1 VYFLTLDFNAR
12 DGTTFKGKRGFV
24 PNAQPVNLSPSPAFY
39 LQGAKRLSTETGSH
53 EGESPS
59 MTAFVERLRPSRVH
73 PTRRPSVKG
82 KFLFLG
88 DEKLQLKGVTYG
100 PFNSDDDA
108 AEFDAELVER
118 DFSEMAAH
126 GLNAVRLY
134 TVPPRWML
142 DAAARHGLR
151 LMIGIPWEQ
160 HIAFLDNRGR
170 RASIERR
177 IAEAVRSCAGHPA
190 VLCFAIGN
198 EIPASIVRWH
208 GRRRIERFL
217 HRLYRAAKA
226 EDPDAL
232 VTYINYPSTEY
243 LRLPFVDLVCF
254 NVYLESPDRLD
265 AYLARLQNL
274 ADERPLI
281 MAEIGLDS
289 RRNGQEKQAETIDWQ
304 LRLAGASG
312 CAGAF
317 VFSWTDEW
325 HRGGHD
331 IGDWDFG
338 LTTRDRTPKRALA
351 AVSAAFAE
359 GPFPPGLRWPRVSV
373 VVCTYNGAAT
383 LADCLDGLQNLD
395 YPDYEVIVVSDGS
408 TDAVGQIVSE
418 YEVQLIETENRGLS
432 SARNTGLRAATGEI
446 VAYTDDDTRPDVD
459 WLRYLAHTFATTDYA
474 AVGGPN
480 PLPPYARGVEQC
492 VSNAPGGPTHVLLT
506 DRDAEHIPGCNMAFR
521 RSALEAVGGF
531 DEQFRI
537 AGDDVDV
544 CWRLLENGLKLGF
557 NPGAVVWHRRRRT
570 VRSYYRQ
577 QRGYGRAE
585 ALLER
590 KWPEKYSPAGHVG
603 WGGRLYG
610 NGSAQHRG
618 GWRWRIYYGGWGTG
632 LFQSIYG
639 PRRGLLE
646 SLPLMPEWYLVILVL
661 AALSASGALWA
672 PLLLALPLLGLAV
685 GALLV
690 DAGLGGA
697 RAVFQSTR
705 RTELRLRILTAMLY
719 FLQPIA
725 RLQGRLRDG
734 LTPWRRRGPPGFR
747 LPVPRMAALWSEHW
761 HAVEDYLRGI
771 CATLK
776 QEGTVVIS
784 GGDWDRWDL
793 KVRGGALGA
802 AKLRVATEEHGE
814 GRQLIR
820 VSWWPSLT
828 RAALVLGG
836 LVASLE
842 LAAFL
847 SQAWNAT
854 TVLAAVAVFLVLR
867 AIYECGAAVAIIARL
882 LHRPSDSSA
891 EVLRELA
898 PLSDD

>member
-1 VYFLTLDFNAR
+1 MSQV
-12 DGTTFKGKRGFV
+12 
-24 PNAQPVNLSPSPAFY
+24 PAFY
-39 LQGAKRLSTETGSH
+39 LQGAKRLSTETDSH
-53 EGESPS
+53 EDELPS
-59 MTAFVERLRPSRVH
+59 MTAIAERLRPGRGH
-73 PTRRPSVKG
+73 PALRPSVKG

-100 PFNSDDDA
+100 PFSRGDEDA
-108 AEFDAELVER
+108 AELDRELVER
-118 DFSEMAAH
+118 DFSEMAAN

-142 DAAARHGLR
+142 DAAARHGLY
-151 LMIGIPWEQ
+151 LMVGIPWEQ
-160 HIAFLDNRGR
+160 HIAFLDDRRR

-226 EDPDAL
+226 EDPEAL

-254 NVYLESPDRLD
+254 NVYLESRDRLE

-289 RRNGQEKQAETIDWQ
+289 RRNGHEKQAETIGWQ
-304 LRLAGASG
+304 IRLSGAAG

-317 VFSWTDEW
+317 IFSWTDEW

-331 IGDWDFG
+331 IDDWDFG
-338 LTTRDRTPKRALA
+338 LTTRDRTPKPALA
-351 AVSAAFAE
+351 AASSAFAE
-359 GPFPPGLRWPRVSV
+359 VPFPLGMRCPRVSV
-373 VVCTYNGAAT
+373 VVCTYNGAPT
-383 LADCLDGLQNLD
+383 LADCLDGLQNLN

-408 TDAVGQIVSE
+408 TDAVPQIAAE
-418 YEVQLIETENRGLS
+418 YHVRLIETENRGLA

-459 WLRYLAHTFATTDYA
+459 WLKYLAHTFTTTDYA

-480 PLPPYARGVEQC
+480 PIPPYARGVEQC

-521 RSALEAVGGF
+521 KSALEAVGGF
-531 DEQFRI
+531 DPRFRI
-537 AGDDVDV
+537 AGDDVDI
-544 CWRLLENGLKLGF
+544 CWQLLDRGFKLGF

-570 VRSYYRQ
+570 VGSYFRQ

-585 ALLER
+585 AMLER

-639 PRRGLLE
+639 PRSGLLE
-646 SLPLMPEWYLVILVL
+646 SLPLMPEWYLVILAL
-661 AALSASGALWA
+661 AALSAAGALWA
-672 PLLLALPLLGLAV
+672 PLLLALPLLGLAMA
-685 GALLV
+685 ALLF
-690 DAGLGGA
+690 DGALGGA
-697 RAVFQSTR
+697 RAVFQGTR
-705 RTELRLRILTAMLY
+705 RTQLRLRVLTAMLY

-725 RLQGRLRDG
+725 RLQGRLRNG

-747 LPVPRMAALWSEHW
+747 LPVPRRVALWSEQW
-761 HAVEDYLRGI
+761 HAVEEHLLGI
-771 CATLK
+771 CQSLR
-776 QEGTVVIS
+776 QEGSVVIS

-793 KVRGGALGA
+793 KVRGGSLGV
-802 AKLRVATEEHGE
+802 AKLLAATEEHGG

-820 VSWWPSLT
+820 VAWWPSVT
-828 RAALVLGG
+828 RGALALGGVVAGLG
-836 LVASLE
+836 LVAVVG
-842 LAAFL
+842 
-847 SQAWNAT
+847 QAWNAAAI
-854 TVLAAVAVFLVLR
+854 LGAVALLLLLR
-867 AIYECGAAVAIIARL
+867 VIYECAAASAIIGRL
-882 LHRPSDSSA
+882 FDRPGDSSA
-891 EVLRELA
+891 EVLRGLA
-898 PLSDD
+898 PLSDH

>member
-1 VYFLTLDFNAR
+1 
-12 DGTTFKGKRGFV
+12 
-24 PNAQPVNLSPSPAFY
+24 
-39 LQGAKRLSTETGSH
+39 
-53 EGESPS
+53 
-59 MTAFVERLRPSRVH
+59 MTAIVERVDPGGGQAD
-73 PTRRPSVKG
+73 PRPSVRG

-88 DEKLQLKGVTYG
+88 DEKLHLKGVTYG
-100 PFNSDDDA
+100 PFSSDDESAPELDM
-108 AEFDAELVER
+108 ELVER
-118 DFSEMAAH
+118 DFSQMATN
-126 GLNAVRLY
+126 GLNAVRVY

-151 LMIGIPWEQ
+151 LIVGIPWEQ
-160 HIAFLDNRGR
+160 HIAFLDDRRR

-177 IAEAVRSCAGHPA
+177 IREAVRSCASHPA

-217 HRLYRAAKA
+217 RRLYRAAKA
-226 EDPDAL
+226 EDPEAL

-254 NVYLESPDRLD
+254 NVYLESPNRLE

-281 MAEIGLDS
+281 MSEIGLDS
-289 RRNGQEKQAETIDWQ
+289 RRNGPKKQAETIDWQ
-304 LRLAGASG
+304 IRLSGVAG

-331 IGDWDFG
+331 IDDWDFG
-338 LTTRDRTPKRALA
+338 LTTRDRAPKPALA
-351 AVSAAFAE
+351 AASSAFAE
-359 GPFPPGLRWPRVSV
+359 IPFRAGMHCPRVSV
-373 VVCTYNGAAT
+373 VVCTYNGSAT
-383 LADCLDGLQNLD
+383 LANCLDGLRNLD

-408 TDAVGQIVSE
+408 TDAVPQIASE
-418 YEVQLIETENRGLS
+418 YDVRLMETENRGLG

-459 WLRYLAHTFATTDYA
+459 WLKYLAHTFTTTDYV

-480 PLPPYARGVEQC
+480 PVPAYARGVEQC
-492 VSNAPGGPTHVLLT
+492 VANAPGGPTHVLLT

-521 RSALEAVGGF
+521 KSALEAVGGF
-531 DEQFRI
+531 DPQFRV
-537 AGDDVDV
+537 AGDDVDI
-544 CWRLLENGLKLGF
+544 CWRLLDRGSKLGF

-570 VRSYYRQ
+570 VRDYFRQ

-590 KWPEKYSPAGHVG
+590 KWPEKYSPAGHVA

-639 PRRGLLE
+639 PRSGLLE
-646 SLPLMPEWYLVILVL
+646 SLPLMPEWYLVIFLL
-661 AALSASGALWA
+661 AALSAAGLLWA

-685 GALLV
+685 GALLF
-690 DAGLGGA
+690 DGALGGA
-697 RAVFQSTR
+697 RAVFQGGT
-705 RTELRLRILTAMLY
+705 RTELRLRVLTAMLY
-719 FLQPIA
+719 LLQPIA
-725 RLQGRLRDG
+725 RLQGRLWNG

-747 LPVPRMAALWSEHW
+747 LPVPHRVALWSEHW
-761 HAVEDYLRGI
+761 HPVQDYLRGI
-771 CATLK
+771 SHSLG
-776 QEGTVVIS
+776 QQGSVVVS

-793 KVRGGALGA
+793 KVRSGSLGV
-802 AKLRVATEEHGE
+802 AKLLVATEEHGG

-820 VSWWPSLT
+820 VVWWPSVT
-828 RAALVLGG
+828 RGALALGG
-836 LVASLE
+836 MLAGLGIVAVMG
-842 LAAFL
+842 
-847 SQAWNAT
+847 QAWNAT
-854 TVLAAVAVFLVLR
+854 AILGAVAVLLVLR
-867 AIYECGAAVAIIARL
+867 VVYESAAAASTIGRL
-882 LHRPSDSSA
+882 LDRPSDSSDD
-891 EVLRELA
+891 VLGQLA
-898 PLSDD
+898 RLSNH

>member
-1 VYFLTLDFNAR
+1 VGIHEEELPSVTAIAGRLPREQAR
-12 DGTTFKGKRGFV
+12 PEPR
-24 PNAQPVNLSPSPAFY
+24 PA
-39 LQGAKRLSTETGSH
+39 
-53 EGESPS
+53 
-59 MTAFVERLRPSRVH
+59 
-73 PTRRPSVKG
+73 VKG
-82 KFLFLG
+82 KFVFLG
-88 DEKLQLKGVTYG
+88 DEKLHVRGVTYG
-100 PFNSDDDA
+100 PFSSGEEGA
-108 AEFDAELVER
+108 SELDAELVER
-118 DFSEMAAH
+118 DFGEMAAN
-126 GLNAVRLY
+126 GFNAVRLY
-134 TVPPRWML
+134 TVPPRWVL
-142 DAAARHGLR
+142 DTAARHGLHV
-151 LMIGIPWEQ
+151 MVGIPWEQ
-160 HIAFLDNRGR
+160 HIAFLDDRTG

-177 IAEAVRSCAGHPA
+177 VADAVRSCANHPA

-217 HRLYRAAKA
+217 HRLYLTAKA
-226 EDPDAL
+226 EDPNAL

-254 NVYLESPDRLD
+254 NVYLESRDRLD

-304 LRLAGASG
+304 IRLAGAAG

-325 HRGGHD
+325 HRGGQD
-331 IGDWDFG
+331 IDDWDFG
-338 LTTRDRTPKRALA
+338 LTTRDRSPKPALA
-351 AVSAAFAE
+351 AASSAFAE
-359 GPFPPGLRWPRVSV
+359 VPFPPQMRCPRVSV
-373 VVCTYNGAAT
+373 VVCTYNGAAR

-408 TDAVGQIVSE
+408 TDAVPQIASE
-418 YEVQLIETENRGLS
+418 YDVRLVETENRGLS

-446 VAYTDDDTRPDVD
+446 IAYTDDDTRPDVD
-459 WLRYLAHTFATTDYA
+459 WLKYLVHTFATTDYA

-480 PLPPYARGVEQC
+480 PLPPYAQGVEQC

-521 RSALEAVGGF
+521 KSALEAVGGF
-531 DEQFRI
+531 DPQFRV
-537 AGDDVDV
+537 AGDDVDI
-544 CWRLLENGLKLGF
+544 CWQLLDRGFKLGF

-570 VRSYYRQ
+570 VRSYFRQ
-577 QRGYGRAE
+577 QHGYGRAE
-585 ALLER
+585 AMLER

-639 PRRGLLE
+639 PRSGLLE

-661 AALSASGALWA
+661 ATLSAAGALWA

-685 GALLV
+685 AALLF
-690 DAGLGGA
+690 DGALGGA
-697 RAVFQSTR
+697 RAVFQGTPDR
-705 RTELRLRILTAMLY
+705 PLRLRVLTAMLY

-725 RLQGRLRDG
+725 RLQGRMGNG

-747 LPVPRMAALWSEHW
+747 LPVRRSVALWSERW
-761 HAVEDYLRGI
+761 HPVEDYLLAI
-771 CATLK
+771 SQTLK
-776 QEGTVVIS
+776 EEGSVVIS

-802 AKLRVATEEHGE
+802 AKLLAATEEHGG

-820 VSWWPSLT
+820 VAWWPSVT
-828 RAALVLGG
+828 RAAVALGGVFAGLG
-836 LVASLE
+836 LVAVVG
-842 LAAFL
+842 
-847 SQAWNAT
+847 QAWNAT
-854 TVLAAVAVFLVLR
+854 AILGGLALALVLWV
-867 AIYECGAAVAIIARL
+867 IYECAAAAAIIGRVL
-882 LHRPSDSSA
+882 DRPEDSSA
-891 EVLRELA
+891 DALRELA
-898 PLSDD
+898 LLNDH

>member
-1 VYFLTLDFNAR
+1 
-12 DGTTFKGKRGFV
+12 
-24 PNAQPVNLSPSPAFY
+24 
-39 LQGAKRLSTETGSH
+39 
-53 EGESPS
+53 
-59 MTAFVERLRPSRVH
+59 MTAVVEPLPSERDRPE
-73 PTRRPSVKG
+73 PRPSVKG

-100 PFNSDDDA
+100 PFRSEDEGA

-118 DFSEMAAH
+118 DFSEMAAN

-134 TVPPRWML
+134 TIPPRWML
-142 DAAARHGLR
+142 DAAAAHGLR
-151 LMIGIPWEQ
+151 VMIGIPWEQ
-160 HIAFLDNRGR
+160 HVAFLDDRKQ

-177 IAEAVRSCAGHPA
+177 ISEAVRSCAGHPA

-198 EIPASIVRWH
+198 EIPASIVRWY

-226 EDPDAL
+226 EDPEAL

-243 LRLPFVDLVCF
+243 LRLPFLDLVCF
-254 NVYLESPDRLD
+254 NVYLESRDRLD

-274 ADERPLI
+274 ADERPLV

-289 RRNGQEKQAETIDWQ
+289 RRNGLEKQAETIDWQ
-304 LRLAGASG
+304 IRLSGAAG

-338 LTTRDRTPKRALA
+338 LTTRERTPKPALA
-351 AVSAAFAE
+351 AASSAFAE
-359 GPFPPGLRWPRVSV
+359 TPFPPGTRWPRVSV
-373 VVCTYNGAAT
+373 VVCTYNGAPT

-408 TDAVGQIVSE
+408 TDAAGEIASE
-418 YEVQLIETENRGLS
+418 YDVRLIETENRGLS
-432 SARNTGLRAATGEI
+432 SARNTGLQAASGEI

-459 WLRYLAHTFATTDYA
+459 WLKYLAHTFTTTDYA

-521 RSALEAVGGF
+521 KSALEAVGGF
-531 DEQFRI
+531 DPQFRT
-537 AGDDVDV
+537 AGDDVDI
-544 CWRLLENGLKLGF
+544 CWRMLHQGFKLGF

-570 VRSYYRQ
+570 VRSYFRQ
-577 QRGYGRAE
+577 QLGYGRAE
-585 ALLER
+585 AMLER

-639 PRRGLLE
+639 PRSGLLE

-661 AALSASGALWA
+661 AALSAAGALWA

-685 GALLV
+685 AALLF
-690 DAGLGGA
+690 DGALGGA
-697 RAVFQSTR
+697 RAVFQGSR
-705 RTELRLRILTAMLY
+705 RAQWRLRVLTAMLY
-719 FLQPIA
+719 LLQPIA
-725 RLQGRLRDG
+725 RLQGRLTNG

-747 LPVPRMAALWSEHW
+747 LPVPHQVSLWSERW

-771 CATLK
+771 RHSLR
-776 QEGTVVIS
+776 QDGSVVIS

-793 KVRGGALGA
+793 KVRGGSLGV
-802 AKLRVATEEHGE
+802 AKLLVATEEHGG

-820 VSWWPSLT
+820 VAWWPGVT
-828 RAALVLGG
+828 RGALALGG
-836 LVASLE
+836 LIAGLGLV
-842 LAAFL
+842 AFL
-847 SQAWNAT
+847 GEASNA
-854 TVLAAVAVFLVLR
+854 LAILGAVALLLVLR
-867 AIYECGAAVAIIARL
+867 VIYECAAAAAIIGRL
-882 LHRPSDSSA
+882 LDRPNDSSA
-891 EVLRELA
+891 DTLRELA
-898 PLSDD
+898 PISDH

>member
-1 VYFLTLDFNAR
+1 M
-12 DGTTFKGKRGFV
+12 
-24 PNAQPVNLSPSPAFY
+24 
-39 LQGAKRLSTETGSH
+39 GAKRLSTKVGSH
-53 EGESPS
+53 EEELPS
-59 MTAFVERLRPSRVH
+59 VTAIVERSPRGQAQPRPR
-73 PTRRPSVKG
+73 PTVKG
-82 KFLFLG
+82 KFVFVG
-88 DEKLQLKGVTYG
+88 DEKLHVRGVTYG
-100 PFNSDDDA
+100 PFGSGGEGAPELDP
-108 AEFDAELVER
+108 ELVER
-118 DFSEMAAH
+118 DFGEMAAN
-126 GLNAVRLY
+126 GFNAVRLY
-134 TVPPRWML
+134 AVPPRWVL
-142 DAAARHGLR
+142 DSAARQGLR
-151 LMIGIPWEQ
+151 LMVGIPWEQ
-160 HIAFLDNRGR
+160 HIAFLDDRKG

-177 IAEAVRSCAGHPA
+177 IAEAVRSCANHPA

-217 HRLYRAAKA
+217 HRLYRAAKT

-254 NVYLESPDRLD
+254 NVYLESRDRLD

-281 MAEIGLDS
+281 MAELGLDS
-289 RRNGQEKQAETIDWQ
+289 RRNGPEKQAETIDWQ
-304 LRLAGASG
+304 IRLAGAVG

-331 IGDWDFG
+331 IDDWDFG
-338 LTTRDRTPKRALA
+338 LTTRDRTAKPALA
-351 AVSAAFAE
+351 AASSAFAE
-359 GPFPPGLRWPRVSV
+359 FPFPLGMRCPRVSV

-383 LADCLDGLQNLD
+383 LADCLDGLQKLH

-408 TDAVGQIVSE
+408 TDAVPQIASE
-418 YEVQLIETENRGLS
+418 YDVRLVETENRGLG

-459 WLRYLAHTFATTDYA
+459 WLKYLAHTFTTTGYA

-480 PLPPYARGVEQC
+480 PIPPYARGIEQC

-521 RSALEAVGGF
+521 KSALEAVGGF
-531 DEQFRI
+531 DPQFKI
-537 AGDDVDV
+537 AGDDVDI
-544 CWRLLENGLKLGF
+544 CWRLLDRGFKLGF

-570 VRSYYRQ
+570 VGSYFRQ
-577 QRGYGRAE
+577 QRSYGRAE
-585 ALLER
+585 AMLER

-639 PRRGLLE
+639 PRSGLLE

-661 AALSASGALWA
+661 AALSGAGALWA
-672 PLLLALPLLGLAV
+672 PLLLALPLLGLAAA
-685 GALLV
+685 ALLF
-690 DAGLGGA
+690 DGALGGA
-697 RAVFQSTR
+697 RAVFQGAR
-705 RTELRLRILTAMLY
+705 RTQLRLRVLTAMLY

-725 RLQGRLRDG
+725 RLQGRLRHG

-747 LPVPRMAALWSEHW
+747 LPVPRRVALWSEHW
-761 HAVEDYLRGI
+761 HAVEEYLLGMCQSLR
-771 CATLK
+771 
-776 QEGTVVIS
+776 QESSVVIS

-793 KVRGGALGA
+793 KVRGGSLGV
-802 AKLRVATEEHGE
+802 AKLLAATEEHGG

-820 VSWWPSLT
+820 VAWWPSVT
-828 RAALVLGG
+828 RGALALCGVVAGLG
-836 LVASLE
+836 LVAVLG
-842 LAAFL
+842 
-847 SQAWNAT
+847 QAWNAAAI
-854 TVLAAVAVFLVLR
+854 LGAVALLLVLR
-867 AIYECGAAVAIIARL
+867 VIYECAAAAAIIGRL
-882 LHRPSDSSA
+882 LDRPGDASA
-891 EVLRELA
+891 EVMRELA
-898 PLSDD
+898 PLSDH

>member
-1 VYFLTLDFNAR
+1 
-12 DGTTFKGKRGFV
+12 
-24 PNAQPVNLSPSPAFY
+24 VNLSPVPAFY
-39 LQGAKRLSTETGSH
+39 LQGATRLSTETGSC
-53 EGESPS
+53 EGELPS
-59 MTAFVERLRPSRVH
+59 MTAIVARPRPGGGH
-73 PTRRPSVKG
+73 PEARPYVKG

-100 PFNSDDDA
+100 PFGSDEEDA
-108 AEFDAELVER
+108 GALDVDLVER
-118 DFSEMAAH
+118 DFGEMAAN

-151 LMIGIPWEQ
+151 LMIGIAWEQ
-160 HIAFLDNRGR
+160 HIAFLDERRR

-177 IAEAVRSCAGHPA
+177 IREAVCSCAGHPA

-198 EIPASIVRWH
+198 EIPASIVRWY

-217 HRLYRAAKA
+217 HRLYRAARA
-226 EDPDAL
+226 EDPEAL

-254 NVYLESPDRLD
+254 NVYLESRDRLD

-289 RRNGQEKQAETIDWQ
+289 RRNGEEKQAETIDWQ
-304 LRLAGASG
+304 IRLAGAAG

-338 LTTRDRTPKRALA
+338 LTTRDRTPKPALA
-351 AVSAAFAE
+351 AASSAFAE
-359 GPFPPGLRWPRVSV
+359 VPFPPGMRSPRVSV
-373 VVCTYNGAAT
+373 VVCTYNGAPT

-408 TDAVGQIVSE
+408 TDAVAQIASE
-418 YEVQLIETENRGLS
+418 YDVRLIETENRGLS
-432 SARNTGLRAATGEI
+432 SARNTGLQAATGEI

-459 WLRYLAHTFATTDYA
+459 WLRYFAHTFTTTDYA

-480 PLPPYARGVEQC
+480 PLPPYAGGVEQC

-521 RSALEAVGGF
+521 KGALEAVGGF
-531 DEQFRI
+531 DPQFRI
-537 AGDDVDV
+537 AGDDVDI
-544 CWRLLENGLKLGF
+544 CWRLLDRGFKLGF

-570 VRSYYRQ
+570 VRSYFRQ
-577 QRGYGRAE
+577 QLGYGRAE
-585 ALLER
+585 AMLER

-639 PRRGLLE
+639 PRSGLLE
-646 SLPLMPEWYLVILVL
+646 SLPLMPEWYLVILAL
-661 AALSASGALWA
+661 AALSAAGALWA
-672 PLLLALPLLGLAV
+672 PLVLALPLLGLAV
-685 GALLV
+685 AALLF
-690 DAGLGGA
+690 DAALGGA
-697 RAVFQSTR
+697 RAVVRGSR
-705 RTELRLRILTAMLY
+705 RAQARLRVLTAMLY
-719 FLQPIA
+719 ILQPIA
-725 RLQGRLRDG
+725 RLQGRLTKG
-734 LTPWRRRGPPGFR
+734 LTPWRRRGPPGFL
-747 LPVPRMAALWSEHW
+747 LPVPRRVALWSESW
-761 HAVEDYLRGI
+761 HAVEEYLRGI
-771 CATLK
+771 CHSLR
-776 QEGTVVIS
+776 QDGSVVIS

-793 KVRGGALGA
+793 KVRGGSLGA
-802 AKLRVATEEHGE
+802 AKLRVATEEHGG

-820 VSWWPSLT
+820 VAWWPGVS
-828 RAALVLGG
+828 RGALALGG
-836 LVASLE
+836 LIAGLGLVAL
-842 LAAFL
+842 L
-847 SQAWNAT
+847 SEAWNAAAILGA
-854 TVLAAVAVFLVLR
+854 LALLLMLR
-867 AIYECGAAVAIIARL
+867 VIYECAAAGAIIERL
-882 LHRPSDSSA
+882 LDRPDDSSA
-891 EVLRELA
+891 DVLRELA
-898 PLSDD
+898 PLSDH

>member
-1 VYFLTLDFNAR
+1 M
-12 DGTTFKGKRGFV
+12 
-24 PNAQPVNLSPSPAFY
+24 
-39 LQGAKRLSTETGSH
+39 GAKRLSTEVGSH
-53 EGESPS
+53 EEELPS
-59 MTAFVERLRPSRVH
+59 VTAIVERSPPGHGQPDPRP
-73 PTRRPSVKG
+73 TAKG
-82 KFLFLG
+82 KFIFLG
-88 DEKLQLKGVTYG
+88 DEKLHVRGVTYG
-100 PFNSDDDA
+100 PFSSGGEGATELDPQ
-108 AEFDAELVER
+108 LVER
-118 DFSEMAAH
+118 DFGEMAAN

-142 DAAARHGLR
+142 DTAARHGLR
-151 LMIGIPWEQ
+151 VMVGIPWEQ
-160 HIAFLDNRGR
+160 HVAFLDDRKG

-177 IAEAVRSCAGHPA
+177 VAEAVRSCAGHPA

-254 NVYLESPDRLD
+254 NVYLESRERLD

-289 RRNGQEKQAETIDWQ
+289 RRNGHEKQAETIDWQ
-304 LRLAGASG
+304 IRLSGAAG

-325 HRGGHD
+325 HRGGQD
-331 IGDWDFG
+331 IADWDFG
-338 LTTRDRTPKRALA
+338 LTTRDRTPKPALA
-351 AVSAAFAE
+351 AASSAFAE
-359 GPFPPGLRWPRVSV
+359 APFPPGMRCPRVSV

-383 LADCLDGLQNLD
+383 LADCLDGLRNLH

-408 TDAVGQIVSE
+408 TDAVPQIVSE
-418 YEVQLIETENRGLS
+418 YDVRLLETENRGLG
-432 SARNTGLRAATGEI
+432 SARNTGLQAATGEI

-459 WLRYLAHTFATTDYA
+459 WLKYLAHTFTTTDYA

-480 PLPPYARGVEQC
+480 PIPPYARGVERC

-521 RSALEAVGGF
+521 KSALEAVGGF
-531 DEQFRI
+531 DPQFRI
-537 AGDDVDV
+537 AGDDVDI
-544 CWRLLENGLKLGF
+544 CWQLLERGFKLGF

-570 VRSYYRQ
+570 VASYFRQ

-585 ALLER
+585 AILER

-639 PRRGLLE
+639 PRSGLLE

-661 AALSASGALWA
+661 AALSAAGALWA

-685 GALLV
+685 AALLF
-690 DAGLGGA
+690 DGALGGA
-697 RAVFQSTR
+697 RAVFQGGR
-705 RTELRLRILTAMLY
+705 RTQLRLRVLTAMLY
-719 FLQPIA
+719 FIQPIA
-725 RLQGRLRDG
+725 RLQGRLRNG

-747 LPVPRMAALWSEHW
+747 LPVPRRLALWSERW
-761 HAVEDYLRGI
+761 HPVEEYLRGI
-771 CATLK
+771 SESLK
-776 QEGTVVIS
+776 HQGSVVIS

-793 KVRGGALGA
+793 KVRGGPLGV
-802 AKLRVATEEHGE
+802 AKLLAATEEHGG

-820 VSWWPSLT
+820 VAWWPSVT
-828 RAALVLGG
+828 RGALALGGVIAGLG
-836 LVASLE
+836 LVAVLGE
-842 LAAFL
+842 
-847 SQAWNAT
+847 AWNAAAILGA
-854 TVLAAVAVFLVLR
+854 LALLLVLR
-867 AIYECGAAVAIIARL
+867 VIYECAAAAAIIGRL
-882 LHRPSDSSA
+882 LERPDGSA
-891 EVLRELA
+891 AEALRELA
-898 PLSDD
+898 PLNDH

>member
-1 VYFLTLDFNAR
+1 LYV
-12 DGTTFKGKRGFV
+12 
-24 PNAQPVNLSPSPAFY
+24 
-39 LQGAKRLSTETGSH
+39 QGATRLSSETGTY
-53 EGESPS
+53 EGEPPS
-59 MTAFVERLRPSRVH
+59 MTAIAVRPDRGRGH
-73 PTRRPSVKG
+73 PEPRPCVKG
-82 KFLFLG
+82 KFLFVG

-100 PFNSDDDA
+100 PFSSDDEDA
-108 AEFDAELVER
+108 TELDVALVER
-118 DFSEMAAH
+118 DFAEMAAN

-160 HIAFLDNRGR
+160 HIAFLDDRRR

-177 IAEAVRSCAGHPA
+177 ITEAVRSCAGHPA

-198 EIPASIVRWH
+198 EIPSSIVRWY

-217 HRLYRAAKA
+217 HRLYLTAKA
-226 EDPDAL
+226 EDTEAL
-232 VTYINYPSTEY
+232 VTYINFPSTEY

-254 NVYLESPDRLD
+254 NVYLESRDRLD

-274 ADERPLI
+274 ADERPLV

-289 RRNGQEKQAETIDWQ
+289 RRNGLEQQAETIDWQ
-304 LRLAGASG
+304 IRLSGAAG

-338 LTTRDRTPKRALA
+338 LTTRDRTPKPALA
-351 AVSAAFAE
+351 AASTAFAE
-359 GPFPPGLRWPRVSV
+359 SPFRPGMRWPRVSV

-408 TDAVGQIVSE
+408 TDAAAQIASE
-418 YEVQLIETENRGLS
+418 YDVRLIETENRGLS
-432 SARNTGLRAATGEI
+432 SARNTGLAAATGEI

-459 WLRYLAHTFATTDYA
+459 WLRYLAHTFTTSDYA

-480 PLPPYARGVEQC
+480 PLPPYAGGVEQS
-492 VSNAPGGPTHVLLT
+492 VANAPGGPTHVLLT

-521 RSALEAVGGF
+521 KSALEAVGGF
-531 DEQFRI
+531 DPQFRI

-544 CWRLLENGLKLGF
+544 CWRLLDQNFKLGF
-557 NPGAVVWHRRRRT
+557 NPGAIVWHRRRRT
-570 VRSYYRQ
+570 VRSYVRQ
-577 QRGYGRAE
+577 QVGYGRAE
-585 ALLER
+585 AMLER

-610 NGSAQHRG
+610 NGAAQHRG

-639 PRRGLLE
+639 PRSGLLE

-661 AALSASGALWA
+661 AALSAAGALWA

-685 GALLV
+685 GALLF
-690 DAGLGGA
+690 DAALGGA
-697 RAVFQSTR
+697 RAVFQGSR
-705 RTELRLRILTAMLY
+705 RTQPRLRVLTAMLY

-725 RLQGRLRDG
+725 RLHGRLANG
-734 LTPWRRRGPPGFR
+734 LTPWRRRGPSGFR
-747 LPVPRMAALWSEHW
+747 LPVPRRVAFWSERW
-761 HAVEDYLRGI
+761 HAVEEYLRGI
-771 CATLK
+771 CHSLR
-776 QEGTVVIS
+776 QDGSVVIS

-793 KVRGGALGA
+793 KVRGGSLGV
-802 AKLRVATEEHGE
+802 AKLLVATEEHGG

-820 VSWWPSLT
+820 VAWWPGVS
-828 RAALVLGG
+828 RGALALGGVIAGLG
-836 LVASLE
+836 LVAL
-842 LAAFL
+842 L
-847 SQAWNAT
+847 SEAWNAT
-854 TVLAAVAVFLVLR
+854 AILGAVALLLVLR
-867 AIYECGAAVAIIARL
+867 VIYECAAAAAIIGRL
-882 LHRPSDSSA
+882 LDRPNDSSA
-891 EVLRELA
+891 DVLRELA
-898 PLSDD
+898 PLSDH

>member
-1 VYFLTLDFNAR
+1 V
-12 DGTTFKGKRGFV
+12 
-24 PNAQPVNLSPSPAFY
+24 
-39 LQGAKRLSTETGSH
+39 GSH
-53 EGESPS
+53 EEDLPS
-59 MTAFVERLRPSRVH
+59 VTAIVERSPRGQGLLELRPTVS
-73 PTRRPSVKG
+73 G
-82 KFLFLG
+82 KFVFVG
-88 DEKLQLKGVTYG
+88 GEKLHVRGVTYG
-100 PFNSDDDA
+100 TFASGGEGA
-108 AEFDAELVER
+108 HEFDPELVER
-118 DFSEMAAH
+118 DFREMAAN

-142 DAAARHGLR
+142 DVAAQHGLR
-151 LMIGIPWEQ
+151 IMVGIPWEQ
-160 HIAFLDNRGR
+160 HIAFLDDRKR
-170 RASIERR
+170 RASIERQ
-177 IAEAVRSCAGHPA
+177 IAEAVRGCAGHPA

-217 HRLYRAAKA
+217 HRLYRTAKA

-243 LRLPFVDLVCF
+243 LRVPFVDMVCF
-254 NVYLESPDRLD
+254 NVYLESRNRLD

-289 RRNGQEKQAETIDWQ
+289 RRNGREKQAETLDWQ
-304 LRLAGASG
+304 IRLSGAAG

-331 IGDWDFG
+331 IDDWDFG
-338 LTTRDRTPKRALA
+338 LTTRDRTPKPALA
-351 AVSAAFAE
+351 AASSAFAQV
-359 GPFPPGLRWPRVSV
+359 PFPLGMRCPRVSV

-408 TDAVGQIVSE
+408 TDAVPQIASE
-418 YEVQLIETENRGLS
+418 YDVRLVETENRGLS

-446 VAYTDDDTRPDVD
+446 VAYTDDDARPDVD
-459 WLRYLAHTFATTDYA
+459 WLKYLAHTFTTTDYA

-480 PLPPYARGVEQC
+480 PVPPHARGVEQC

-521 RSALEAVGGF
+521 KSALESVGGF
-531 DEQFRI
+531 DPQFRI
-537 AGDDVDV
+537 AGDDVDI
-544 CWRLLENGLKLGF
+544 CWQLLDRGFKLGF
-557 NPGAVVWHRRRRT
+557 NPGAVVWHRRRST
-570 VRSYYRQ
+570 VGSYFRQ

-585 ALLER
+585 AMLER

-639 PRRGLLE
+639 PRSGLLE
-646 SLPLMPEWYLVILVL
+646 SLPLMPEWYLVIIVL
-661 AALSASGALWA
+661 AALSAAGALWP

-685 GALLV
+685 AALLV
-690 DAGLGGA
+690 DAALGGA
-697 RAVFQSTR
+697 RAVFQGAERTR
-705 RTELRLRILTAMLY
+705 LRLRVLTAMLY

-725 RLQGRLRDG
+725 RLHGRLGSG

-747 LPVPRMAALWSEHW
+747 VPVPRRAALWSEHW
-761 HAVEDYLRGI
+761 HAVEDYLCGI
-771 CATLK
+771 CLSLK
-776 QEGTVVIS
+776 QEGSVVIS

-793 KVRGGALGA
+793 KVRGGSLGV
-802 AKLRVATEEHGE
+802 AKLLTATEEHGG

-820 VSWWPSLT
+820 VAWWPSVT
-828 RAALVLGG
+828 RGALALGGVVAGLG
-836 LVASLE
+836 LVAIVG
-842 LAAFL
+842 
-847 SQAWNAT
+847 QAWNAT
-854 TVLAAVAVFLVLR
+854 AILGALALLLIFRV
-867 AIYECGAAVAIIARL
+867 IYECAAAAAIIGRL
-882 LHRPSDSSA
+882 LDRPGDSSA

-898 PLSDD
+898 LLSDD

>member
-1 VYFLTLDFNAR
+1 MR
-12 DGTTFKGKRGFV
+12 
-24 PNAQPVNLSPSPAFY
+24 
-39 LQGAKRLSTETGSH
+39 
-53 EGESPS
+53 
-59 MTAFVERLRPSRVH
+59 
-73 PTRRPSVKG
+73 
-82 KFLFLG
+82 
-88 DEKLQLKGVTYG
+88 GVTYG
-100 PFNSDDDA
+100 PFGSGGEGAPELDP
-108 AEFDAELVER
+108 ELVER
-118 DFSEMAAH
+118 DFAEMAAN

-142 DAAARHGLR
+142 DTAARHGLHV
-151 LMIGIPWEQ
+151 MVGIPWEQ
-160 HIAFLDNRGR
+160 HIAFLDDRKG

-177 IAEAVRSCAGHPA
+177 IADAVRSCAGHPA

-217 HRLYRAAKA
+217 QRLYRAAKA

-254 NVYLESPDRLD
+254 NVYLESRDRLE

-289 RRNGQEKQAETIDWQ
+289 RRNGHEKQAETIDWQ
-304 LRLAGASG
+304 IRLAGAAG

-331 IGDWDFG
+331 VDDWDFG
-338 LTTRDRTPKRALA
+338 LTTRDRTPKPALA
-351 AVSAAFAE
+351 AASSAFAE
-359 GPFPPGLRWPRVSV
+359 VPFPLGMRCPRVSV

-383 LADCLDGLQNLD
+383 LADCLDGLENLD

-408 TDAVGQIVSE
+408 TDAVPQIASE
-418 YEVQLIETENRGLS
+418 YDVRLVETENRGLS

-459 WLRYLAHTFATTDYA
+459 WLKYLAHTFTTTDYA

-480 PLPPYARGVEQC
+480 PLPPYARGLEQC

-521 RSALEAVGGF
+521 KSALEAVGGF
-531 DEQFRI
+531 DPQFRV
-537 AGDDVDV
+537 AGDDVDI
-544 CWRLLENGLKLGF
+544 CWQLLDRGFKLGF

-570 VRSYYRQ
+570 VRSYFKQ
-577 QRGYGRAE
+577 QHGYGRAE
-585 ALLER
+585 AMLER

-639 PRRGLLE
+639 PRSGLLE
-646 SLPLMPEWYLVILVL
+646 SLPLMPEWYLVIFVL
-661 AALSASGALWA
+661 AALSAAGALWA

-685 GALLV
+685 AALLF
-690 DAGLGGA
+690 DGALGGA
-697 RAVFQSTR
+697 RAVFQGTP
-705 RTELRLRILTAMLY
+705 RTQLRLRVLTAMLY
-719 FLQPIA
+719 FVQPIA
-725 RLQGRLRDG
+725 RLQGRMTNG
-734 LTPWRRRGPPGFR
+734 LTPLAPPRASGLSRAGASQRRPLERTLAPRRGIPARDIPKPQAGRQRRHLRRGLGPLGPQGARRVARSRQAAGGDGGARRRAAADPRGMVAKRDPRRARGRRRGCRTGTRRGRGPGLECNGDSRRPGTGAGPLGDLRVRSGRCDHRAPPGPSGRFIGRRVARACAAERPLTRRLALSGDDWRRRPGRDGPPR
-747 LPVPRMAALWSEHW
+747 RRDPDR
-761 HAVEDYLRGI
+761 RGR
-771 CATLK
+771 ARGLF
-776 QEGTVVIS
+776 G
-784 GGDWDRWDL
+784 
-793 KVRGGALGA
+793 GGA
-802 AKLRVATEEHGE
+802 R
-814 GRQLIR
+814 
-820 VSWWPSLT
+820 
-828 RAALVLGG
+828 
-836 LVASLE
+836 
-842 LAAFL
+842 
-847 SQAWNAT
+847 N
-854 TVLAAVAVFLVLR
+854 
-867 AIYECGAAVAIIARL
+867 
-882 LHRPSDSSA
+882 
-891 EVLRELA
+891 RESCA
-898 PLSDD
+898 